1 MSGPYLKACCI
12 FNYVMTG
19 VNLSKILL
27 YCFLLC
33 CVHACK
39 CLWYPHVQKP
49 VSGLSL
55 WVWLSRMNVRFALLN
70 CTSDHC
76 CCPAGSPETSS
87 SILSSSCSTSSSI
100 LSSPPASS
108 LSSSDLLSPS
118 LAAGVELSRPRCLWL
133 RLTLRVRPFLLGP
146 KAEG

>member
-1 MSGPYLKACCI
+1 MP
-12 FNYVMTG
+12 G

-27 YCFLLC
+27 YCFRLC

-39 CLWYPHVQKP
+39 CLWCPHVQKP
-49 VSGLSL
+49 VSGLSS
-55 WVWLSRMNVRFALLN
+55 WGWLSRMNVRFALLN

-76 CCPAGSPETSS
+76 CCAAASPETSSSILS

-108 LSSSDLLSPS
+108 LSSSDLRSPS
-118 LAAGVELSRPRCLWL
+118 LAAGVELCLPRCLWL

-146 KAEG
+146 KEEG